1 MFEIIKS
8 VIKNKNFELKDILY
22 KINKMWIESAITEEQ
37 KTELDSLA
45 RENAVAENSYAPL
58 QEQINNANSRMDEL
72 EARIVKLENSES
84 SGETGEDTEPEEPIG
99 PIEEYPEFVQ
109 PTGAHDCYNT
119 GDKITYNGKKYI
131 CKMDGCIWAPDVY
144 PAGWEEVV
152 EDTESTEDTNEEG

>member
-1 MFEIIKS
+1 MFEIIKN
-8 VIKNKNFELKDILY
+8 VINTKDFELKDILY

-58 QEQINNANSRMDEL
+58 QEQIDNANARIDKL
-72 EARIVKLENSES
+72 EARIEDLENK
-84 SGETGEDTEPEEPIG
+84 ETGEVTEPEEPVD
-99 PIEEYPEFVQ
+99 EYPEYKQ
-109 PTGAHDCYNT
+109 PAGAHDCYNT

-131 CKMDGCIWAPDVY
+131 CKMNGCVWAPDVY

>member
-8 VIKNKNFELKDILY
+8 VIKNKNFELKDMLY
-22 KINKMWIESAITEEQ
+22 KINKMWIESAITEEEKAQ
-37 KTELDSLA
+37 LDELA

-58 QEQINNANSRMDEL
+58 QEQIENIYNELANINSRLD
-72 EARIVKLENSES
+72 KLEGQE
-84 SGETGEDTEPEEPIG
+84 EPIEPEEPT
-99 PIEEYPEFVQ
+99 ETDEYPEYKQ
-109 PTGAHDCYNT
+109 PAGAHDAYHV

-131 CKMDGCIWAPDVY
+131 CKLDNCVWAPDVY